1 MLIYIQGVGNGF
13 LTSMIPI
20 YVAEMAVAVNK
31 RGQGVNMMIAAAS
44 LGTAL
49 AYWVYVY
56 PRTSQWYF
64 LIFLVISGWSSHPP
78 KLSGDSQ
85 SHSKLFGRLPL
96 SQSSTQ
102 CLVRAAPLRY
112 RLEN

>member
-1 MLIYIQGVGNGF
+1 MLTYIQGVGNGF

-49 AYWVYVY
+49 AYWV
-56 PRTSQWYF
+56 
-64 LIFLVISGWSSHPP
+64 
-78 KLSGDSQ
+78 
-85 SHSKLFGRLPL
+85 
-96 SQSSTQ
+96 
-102 CLVRAAPLRY
+102 
-112 RLEN
+112 